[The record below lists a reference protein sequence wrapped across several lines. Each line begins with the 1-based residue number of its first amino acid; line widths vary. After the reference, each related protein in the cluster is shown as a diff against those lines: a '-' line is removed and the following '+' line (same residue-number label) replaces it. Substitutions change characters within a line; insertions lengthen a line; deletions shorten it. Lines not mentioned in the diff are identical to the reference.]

1 MNFPQ
6 NSNNEISAQ
15 LILSNIQQQCSQNNN
30 NINDDYHIDKEGNFY
45 IEQNNP
51 FLILEDQQK
60 IILRGTLYS
69 KKRYIPVVLFF
80 FILVT
85 SIFVCIFYYEKEKL
99 LLIAPIGSFICLVLS
114 CCWTCGFF
122 KKSYIY
128 YNILTRNFEIRAK
141 KKLDISLDDIVKFE
155 KEFRS
160 DPKTAQAL
168 LVSVAYFLINK
179 KGEKIEF
186 CELCFSL
193 RFPFYDCEKI
203 FVDFVNFWRRKEQ
216 NQQLIPT

>member
-1 MNFPQ
+1 MIRICGCNT
-6 NSNNEISAQ
+6 NSVLA
-15 LILSNIQQQCSQNNN
+15 
-30 NINDDYHIDKEGNFY
+30 
-45 IEQNNP
+45 
-51 FLILEDQQK
+51 
-60 IILRGTLYS
+60 S
-69 KKRYIPVVLFF
+69 KR
-80 FILVT
+80 
-85 SIFVCIFYYEKEKL
+85 EKL

-168 LVSVAYFLINK
+168 LASVAYFLINK

-216 NQQLIPT
+216 NQQLIPI